1 MVRSRTP
8 AATDNT
14 VAASVASRHII
25 YNVIG
30 ASLW

>member
-8 AATDNT
+8 AATDNA
-14 VAASVASRHII
+14 VAAGVASRHII